1 MPGITIGNNSII
13 GAGSIV
19 THDVEE
25 GSVVAGNPA
34 RKLKNYYDFIN
45 ENKEHMKSN
54 PCYGEDYTLRNPAFT
69 EVQKQE
75 QKEAVEENKFG
86 YVR

>member
-1 MPGITIGNNSII
+1 
-13 GAGSIV
+13 
-19 THDVEE
+19 
-25 GSVVAGNPA
+25 
-34 RKLKNYYDFIN
+34 
-45 ENKEHMKSN
+45 MKSK
-54 PCYGEDYTLRNPAFT
+54 PCYGEDYTLRNPSFT